1 MTDRTKQKAVC
12 VFCGAQNKVP
22 QIHLDMG
29 KELGKKLA
37 EKEITL
43 VYGGGDCGIMGAVAN
58 ATMAEGGWVT
68 GVFPESLRNIENEH
82 QNLSEIVIVDTMHT
96 RKELMY
102 KKSDM
107 FVILP
112 GGFGTMDEMFE
123 ILTWKQLLMHN
134 KPIVIFN
141 HAGYWDHLIALMN
154 NIIEKGFA
162 MESTLRLF
170 DVVDSLDALVD
181 YIVNEPIPSNA
192 GDNSLLQKV

>member
-1 MTDRTKQKAVC
+1 MTEKKKKSVC

-22 QIHLDMG
+22 RIHLDMG
-29 KELGKKLA
+29 KELGKRMAKNN
-37 EKEITL
+37 ISL

-58 ATMAEGGWVT
+58 AVMASGGWVT

-82 QNLSEIVIVDTMHT
+82 QNLSKIIIVDTMHT

-102 KKSDM
+102 NKSDM

-123 ILTWKQLLMHN
+123 ILTWKQLLLHN

-141 HAGYWDHLIALMN
+141 HEGYWDHLIALME
-154 NIIEKGFA
+154 NIIDKGFA
-162 MESTLRLF
+162 MMGTKELY
-170 DVVDSLDALVD
+170 DVVTSLDELMEYMHNHPKAGETGGLAPVLV
-181 YIVNEPIPSNA
+181 N
-192 GDNSLLQKV
+192 

>member
-1 MTDRTKQKAVC
+1 MKQTKNKAVC

-29 KELGKKLA
+29 KDLGKKLA
-37 EKEITL
+37 EKSITL

-58 ATMAEGGWVT
+58 ATMANGGWVT

-123 ILTWKQLLMHN
+123 ILTWKQLLLHD

-141 HAGYWDHLIALMN
+141 HEHYWDHLIALMN

-162 MESTLRLF
+162 KRETLGLF
-170 DVVDSLDALVD
+170 DVVTSLDELVEYIQKTPVPSHAL
-181 YIVNEPIPSNA
+181 
-192 GDNSLLQKV
+192 DNDVLATV